1 MTYSC
6 KLTYKIASPMLI
18 LFQGKYVV
26 CFDPLDGSS
35 NIDCLVSIGSI
46 FGIYR
51 KVSQL
56 SASNLYYLNFVNRC
70 IRVVDN
76 VCTVPTDKMAGYFH
90 VGDQNILFQY
100 VISALF

>member
-1 MTYSC
+1 M
-6 KLTYKIASPMLI
+6 
-18 LFQGKYVV
+18 V

-56 SASNLYYLNFVNRC
+56 SAGNLYYLHFVNRC
-70 IRVVDN
+70 IRAVDN
-76 VCTVPTDKMAGYFH
+76 VHTVPTDKMAGH
-90 VGDQNILFQY
+90 LDVGGQNILFY
-100 VISALF
+100 CIISTLF